1 MLQRDG
7 FLHFS
12 TLKHMA
18 RSAAHYREACL
29 TPFEPTAAMRLGT
42 LVHKLVLGGDYTVFP
57 GDRRGKDWENFRYEN
72 QHKEIFTYAELLRAK
87 SAALA
92 VANDPVAAKWL
103 LGKHEQSMTWNALG
117 YPCKGTLDVL
127 GEDFVCDLKTTS
139 STDPV
144 VLTHHARKLWY
155 HAQLAWYLGGARA
168 NGHDVRA
175 AALVCVEME
184 APHPVTVVR
193 VMPRAIEQGLNAIRS
208 WIERLES
215 CEANGTWPGY
225 VDSEI
230 DLDVDETRLLIDGE
244 ELAA

>member
-1 MLQRDG
+1 MLPRDG
-7 FLHFS
+7 YLHFS

-18 RSAAHYREACL
+18 RSPAHYREACL
-29 TPFEPTAAMRLGT
+29 TPFEATAAMRLGT
-42 LVHKLVLGGDYTVFP
+42 LVHKIVLGGDYIIFP
-57 GDRRGKDWENFRYEN
+57 GERRGKDWDEFRYQN
-72 QHKEIFTYAELLRAK
+72 QTKDIFTYSELVRAK

-103 LGKHEQSMTWNALG
+103 VGKHEQSMTWHTLG

-139 STDPV
+139 NTEPT

-168 NGHDVRA
+168 NGHQVRK

-193 VMPRAIEQGLNAIRS
+193 VQPRSLRQGLDVIRS
-208 WIERLES
+208 WIERLDA
-215 CEANGTWPGY
+215 CVATNTWPGY

-230 DLDVDETRLLIDGE
+230 DLDVEETRLLIDGE